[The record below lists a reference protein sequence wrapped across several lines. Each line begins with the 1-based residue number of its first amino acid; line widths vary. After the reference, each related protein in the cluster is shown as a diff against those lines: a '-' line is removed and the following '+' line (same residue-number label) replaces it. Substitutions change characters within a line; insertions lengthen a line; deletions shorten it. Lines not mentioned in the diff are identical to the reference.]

1 MTNVSRREKMTGES
15 DLSIKEAFQR
25 AQKGHNNK
33 AKLVASLKNTYNKSE
48 DKTLFHE
55 EFIQYLKHAM
65 IVYKREPAVE
75 NVIEFVSKFSTTQ
88 NPFLSYMFN
97 FLLESHKASSQ
108 VPQGLVKVL
117 IYFSAANPVSPFSPT
132 ANSHSVFLCVS

>member
-1 MTNVSRREKMTGES
+1 MTGENE
-15 DLSIKEAFQR
+15 LAIKEAFQR

-33 AKLVASLKNTYNKSE
+33 AKLVASLKNTYNKLE

-75 NVIEFVSKFSTTQ
+75 NVIEFVSKFSTSFHTPSTEGGEEEEEDEEDE

-97 FLLESHKASSQ
+97 FLLEVGQ
-108 VPQGLVKVL
+108 LL
-117 IYFSAANPVSPFSPT
+117 
-132 ANSHSVFLCVS
+132 